1 MKKVFVMNAMKRLL
15 WWLLAGSV
23 GGVNRGRILEELF
36 QTPHNANE
44 LSKLMVLDYKT
55 IRHHLEVLEKN
66 RLITST
72 GSGYG
77 KMFFPSDLLEEN
89 RLVFNE
95 IWGQIGKKQIKD
107 EPPKGE

>member
-1 MKKVFVMNAMKRLL
+1 MKRLL

-44 LSKLMVLDYKT
+44 LSKLIKLDYKT

-72 GSGYG
+72 GSEYG

-89 RLVFNE
+89 RLVFDQ
-95 IWGQIGKKQIKD
+95 IWGRIGKKQIKD
-107 EPPKGE
+107 EPLKGE